1 MNMKKFNEIIKRKYA
16 PKEALAYFVIS
27 ANKSADV
34 NADKLVDTL
43 INELIQ
49 NNNRK
54 ELMDKLKL
62 DSIEKIINYWILSM
76 EQVIAYSYI
85 VFNNII
91 FEEKPLTEEKIT
103 DMFVYVMRLYS
114 PDNAVEF
121 VEQKQKSI

>member
-1 MNMKKFNEIIKRKYA
+1 MNMKTVEEIIKRKYT

-27 ANKSADV
+27 ANKTTDTNV
-34 NADKLVDTL
+34 DKLVDAL
-43 INELIQ
+43 IKELIQ
-49 NNNRK
+49 NNDRK
-54 ELMDKLKL
+54 KLMDKLKL
-62 DSIEKIINYWILSM
+62 DTIEKIINYWNLSM
-76 EQVIAYSYI
+76 EQVIAYSHI

-121 VEQKQKSI
+121 VNNKITK

>member
-1 MNMKKFNEIIKRKYA
+1 MKKFNEIIKRKYA

-121 VEQKQKSI
+121 VEQKQKGI

>member
-91 FEEKPLTEEKIT
+91 FEEKQLTEEKIT

-121 VEQKQKSI
+121 VEQKQKGI

>member
-1 MNMKKFNEIIKRKYA
+1 MNMKKVEEIIKRKYT
-16 PKEALAYFVIS
+16 PKEALAYLVVS
-27 ANKSADV
+27 ASKSTDV
-34 NADKLVDTL
+34 NVDKLVDTL

-54 ELMDKLKL
+54 DLMDKLKL
-62 DSIEKIINYWILSM
+62 ESIEKIINYWNLSI

-91 FEEKPLTEEKIT
+91 FEEKPLTEEKIA
-103 DMFVYVMRLYS
+103 DMFVYVMKLYS

-121 VEQKQKSI
+121 ADNKIAK

>member
-121 VEQKQKSI
+121 VEQKQKGI

>member
-62 DSIEKIINYWILSM
+62 DSIEKIINYWTLSM

-103 DMFVYVMRLYS
+103 DMVVYVMRLYS

-121 VEQKQKSI
+121 VENKIEQV

>member
-16 PKEALAYFVIS
+16 PKEALAYFVVS

-49 NNNRK
+49 NNNRR
-54 ELMDKLKL
+54 EIMDKLKL
-62 DSIEKIINYWILSM
+62 DSIEKIINYWTLSM

-121 VEQKQKSI
+121 VENKIEQV

>member
-1 MNMKKFNEIIKRKYA
+1 MKFKEFEEVIKRKYT

-27 ANKSADV
+27 ANKSIDT
-34 NADKLVDTL
+34 NAEKLVDTL
-43 INELIQ
+43 IKELIQ

-54 ELMDKLKL
+54 DLMDKLKL
-62 DSIEKIINYWILSM
+62 DSIEKIINYWNLSM
-76 EQVIAYSYI
+76 EQVIAYSHI

-121 VEQKQKSI
+121 VDNKMKQV

>member
-1 MNMKKFNEIIKRKYA
+1 MRMKEFEKVIKRKYT
-16 PKEALAYFVIS
+16 PKEALAFFVIS
-27 ANKSADV
+27 ADKSVDTNV
-34 NADKLVDTL
+34 EKLVDTL
-43 INELIQ
+43 IKELIQ

-54 ELMDKLKL
+54 DLMDKLKL
-62 DSIEKIINYWILSM
+62 DSIEKIINYWNLSM

-121 VEQKQKSI
+121 ADKKITK

>member
-1 MNMKKFNEIIKRKYA
+1 MRMKEFEKVIKRKYT
-16 PKEALAYFVIS
+16 PKEALAFFVIS
-27 ANKSADV
+27 ADKSVDTNV
-34 NADKLVDTL
+34 EKLVDTL
-43 INELIQ
+43 IKELIQ

-54 ELMDKLKL
+54 DLMDKLKL
-62 DSIEKIINYWILSM
+62 DSIEKIITYWNLSM

-121 VEQKQKSI
+121 ADKKITK

>member
-1 MNMKKFNEIIKRKYA
+1 MNMKKVEEFMKRKYT

-27 ANKSADV
+27 VNKTTDTNV
-34 NADKLVDTL
+34 DKLVDTL
-43 INELIQ
+43 IKELIQ
-49 NNNRK
+49 SNDRK
-54 ELMDKLKL
+54 ELMNKLKL
-62 DSIEKIINYWILSM
+62 ATIEKIINYWNLSM
-76 EQVIAYSYI
+76 EQVIAYSHI

-121 VEQKQKSI
+121 VNNNIIK

>member
-1 MNMKKFNEIIKRKYA
+1 MKKIEEIIKRKYT
-16 PKEALAYFVIS
+16 PKEALAYFVIT
-27 ANKSADV
+27 ANKIQDTNV
-34 NADKLVDTL
+34 EKIIDTL

-54 ELMDKLKL
+54 DLMDKLKL
-62 DSIEKIINYWILSM
+62 ESIEKITNYWILSI
-76 EQVIAYSYI
+76 EQVIAYSHI

-91 FEEKPLTEEKIT
+91 FEEKTLTEEKIT

-121 VEQKQKSI
+121 VEQK

>member
-1 MNMKKFNEIIKRKYA
+1 
-16 PKEALAYFVIS
+16 
-27 ANKSADV
+27 
-34 NADKLVDTL
+34 
-43 INELIQ
+43 
-49 NNNRK
+49 
-54 ELMDKLKL
+54 
-62 DSIEKIINYWILSM
+62 M

-121 VEQKQKSI
+121 VEQKQKGI

>member
-1 MNMKKFNEIIKRKYA
+1 MNMKKFNAIIKRKYA

-121 VEQKQKSI
+121 VEQKQKGI

>member
-1 MNMKKFNEIIKRKYA
+1 MNMKKVKEVIKRKYT
-16 PKEALAYFVIS
+16 PKETLAYFVIS
-27 ANKSADV
+27 ANKSAEISV
-34 NADKLVDTL
+34 DKLVDTL

-54 ELMDKLKL
+54 DLMDKLKL
-62 DSIEKIINYWILSM
+62 ESIEKITNYWILSM
-76 EQVIAYSYI
+76 EQVIAYSHI
-85 VFNNII
+85 VFNNIV

-121 VEQKQKSI
+121 VNNKLEQR